1 MSSGPFSAPD
11 SNTTAILVGVFV
23 TVAVLLIIWF
33 VAIAAQNR
41 TRSPYERDGRRGS
54 GPYNQ
59 RRTTRVSTVI
69 TAVSQ

>member
-1 MSSGPFSAPD
+1 MSSGTFSSPN
-11 SNTTAILVGVFV
+11 SNTAAILIGVFV
-23 TVAVLLIIWF
+23 TVAALLIIWF

-41 TRSPYERDGRRGS
+41 TRSPYERHGRRGS
-54 GPYNQ
+54 GAHNQ